1 MVKHPDF
8 SQMTLQTKQGV
19 PLMETPEKDVQNAV
33 VELLRKAGYMVIR
46 LNSGGFHNGK
56 RFVRFYHIFG
66 AESPSEGASD
76 LLAFKGSEAL
86 LLEAKTRR
94 GKLSEAQEQFR
105 DYAAQH
111 GVSVFTVR
119 SVEDVLPLI
128 ENVRNRPP

>member
-1 MVKHPDF
+1 MKKIHY
-8 SQMTLQTKQGV
+8 SQLPITTPKGVLFREQT
-19 PLMETPEKDVQNAV
+19 ESDVQSAV

-56 RFVRFYHIFG
+56 RFVRFYHVFG
-66 AESPSEGASD
+66 AESPSEGVTD